1 MFHAPACCVFKT
13 VFSTHPH
20 PASTI
25 DSPAHP
31 VSVPSHPSGKSSV
44 VTSFETDT
52 ATYTYIA
59 NTTRY
64 QVHTRYTHACGVWV
78 VFLEHGGGALGIFK
92 SPVCTYLRSN
102 HGPLS
107 ASRFL
112 GMWHSSCYCMRH
124 SWLTKFGVICLN
136 QLVLFVGA
144 RFLMGNF
151 PRKSSSTKWRTLRLL
166 CAAKSQE
173 G

>member
-1 MFHAPACCVFKT
+1 MCLELFFPPIDIQQALIQHTQCPCRFVILATKALQ
-13 VFSTHPH
+13 SQ
-20 PASTI
+20 ASRQ
-25 DSPAHP
+25 
-31 VSVPSHPSGKSSV
+31 
-44 VTSFETDT
+44 
-52 ATYTYIA
+52 TYIYIA
-59 NTTRY
+59 NATRY